1 MIYYISIVLMI
12 PILKVLDVYSYL
24 DIHFVHY
31 LSTRKRGKKMMLQ
44 CREDVLAFTK
54 QLVNIESIVNT
65 DGEKV
70 IAHSLYTLISSFP
83 YFTNHSSNIM
93 ISQTLGDDYE
103 RYNVMAFVKGTKGK
117 SNRTVILMGHMDTVG
132 VDDFNQLKE
141 HACFPD
147 ELMEALQREDLP
159 PSAKDHLNSGDWLF
173 GRGVLDMKSGVASHL
188 YLLKYY
194 SEHPEELDG
203 NIVFLAECDEED
215 SSHGV
220 LSALKIFKNWKED
233 HGFDYVAAINAD
245 FVSPRYVGDENRYI
259 YKGTVGKLL
268 PSFFI
273 TGAETHV
280 GSCFEGLDPN
290 FIAAELTKQINYNP
304 ELCNEAFGETTVPP
318 VSLKQTDL
326 KPSYTV
332 QTALSAYVY
341 YNFFIH
347 SWSPKDVLTK
357 LKEQAFIAFQ
367 NALSSYDERY
377 QQYSAISGEP
387 YMSLQWEPRVM
398 TYEEMEQLLI
408 QENGDIFLMQMS
420 QFKEILVLDA
430 SLDTRMYAAR
440 VVEEAW
446 KWMKDKNP
454 AIILFYSSLYSPRI
468 ELTGKTNTELALIE
482 ALDDAV
488 EEMQPHYPNP
498 IVTRN
503 FFPYISDMSFVALS
517 DDEEGITAV
526 SKNNPGW
533 GTKHYVDYQ
542 DIRDLNVP
550 VINIGPYGIDAHKK
564 LERMEMTYSLE
575 VVPNLTNTVIQK
587 LLK

>member
-1 MIYYISIVLMI
+1 
-12 PILKVLDVYSYL
+12 
-24 DIHFVHY
+24 
-31 LSTRKRGKKMMLQ
+31 MLQ
-44 CREDVLAFTK
+44 CREEVLAFTK

-65 DGEKV
+65 EGEKA
-70 IAHSLYTLISSFP
+70 IAHSLFDLISSFP
-83 YFTNHSSNIM
+83 YFSQNPSHITL
-93 ISQTLGDDYE
+93 SQTIHDDHE
-103 RYNVMAFVKGTKGK
+103 RYNVLAFVKGTKGN
-117 SNRTVILMGHMDTVG
+117 SSRTVILMGHIDTVG
-132 VDDFNQLKE
+132 IDDFNQLKE
-141 HACFPD
+141 YACHPD
-147 ELMEALQREDLP
+147 ELMEALKQENLP
-159 PSAKDHLNSGDWLF
+159 ASAKEHLHSSDWLF
-173 GRGVLDMKSGVASHL
+173 GRGVLDMKSGVASHP

-215 SSHGV
+215 SSHGII
-220 LSALKIFKNWKED
+220 SALKVFKQWKEK
-233 HGFDYVAAINAD
+233 HGFHYSAAINAD
-245 FVSPRYVGDENRYI
+245 FVAPRYEGDENRYI

-290 FIAAELTKQINYNP
+290 FIAAELTKQIDYNP
-304 ELCNEAFGETTVPP
+304 ELCNEALGEITVPP

-347 SWSPKDVLTK
+347 SWSPKDVLSK
-357 LKEQAFIAFQ
+357 LKEQATIAFQ
-367 NALSSYDERY
+367 NALSSFEARY
-377 QQYSAISGEP
+377 KQYCALSGEP
-387 YMSLQWEPRVM
+387 YKEIPWQPRVLA
-398 TYEEMEQLLI
+398 YEEMEQLLI
-408 QENGDIFLMQMS
+408 QENGEKFTAHMD
-420 QFKEILVLDA
+420 QFKEALLQRTE
-430 SLDTRMYAAR
+430 LDTRMFAAR

-446 KWMKDKNP
+446 KWMKDKSP

-468 ELTGKTNTELALIE
+468 ELSGKTNDEQALIN
-482 ALDDAV
+482 ALDKAV
-488 EEMQPHYPNP
+488 EAMQPHYTYP

-517 DDEEGITAV
+517 DDEEGIEAV

-533 GTKHYVDYQ
+533 GTKHYVEYQ

-550 VINIGPYGIDAHKK
+550 VINIGPYGVDAHKK

-575 VVPNLTNTVIQK
+575 VVPNLTNLVIQN

>member
-1 MIYYISIVLMI
+1 
-12 PILKVLDVYSYL
+12 
-24 DIHFVHY
+24 
-31 LSTRKRGKKMMLQ
+31 MLQ
-44 CREDVLAFTK
+44 CRDDILVFTK

-65 DGEKV
+65 TGERT
-70 IAHSLYTLISSFP
+70 IAQSLFQLISSLP
-83 YFTNHSSNIM
+83 YF
-93 ISQTLGDDYE
+93 SQNPGFVALEQTINDDQE
-103 RYNVMAFVKGTKGK
+103 RYNVMAFVKGTKGDSK
-117 SNRTVILMGHMDTVG
+117 RTIILMGHMDTVG
-132 VDDFNQLKE
+132 IDDFNQLKE
-141 HACFPD
+141 HACSPD
-147 ELMEALQREDLP
+147 ELMEALKKEELP
-159 PSAKDHLNSGDWLF
+159 TAAKEHLDSGDWLF

-203 NIVFLAECDEED
+203 NILLLAECDEED

-220 LSALKIFKNWKED
+220 LSALKTLKNWKKEHD
-233 HGFDYVAAINAD
+233 FEYIAAINSD
-245 FVSPRYVGDENRYI
+245 FVSPRYDGDENRYI

-280 GSCFEGLDPN
+280 GSAFEGLDPN

-347 SWSPKDVLTK
+347 SWSPRDVLIK
-357 LKEQAFIAFQ
+357 LKEQAMIAFT
-367 NALSSYDERY
+367 NALASFEERY
-377 QQYSAISGEP
+377 RKYSAISGEP
-387 YMSLQWEPRVM
+387 FVQHPWKPRVF
-398 TYEEMEQLLI
+398 TYEEMEQLLVG
-408 QENGDIFLMQMS
+408 ENGEKFITHMNE
-420 QFKEILVLDA
+420 FKQSLLANTE
-430 SLDTRMYAAR
+430 LDTRMFAAR

-446 KWMKDKNP
+446 KWMKDKKP

-468 ELTGKTNTELALIE
+468 EMTGKTDDELNLIN
-482 ALDDAV
+482 ALDKAV
-488 EEMQPHYPNP
+488 AKIQPEYQHQ

-503 FFPYISDMSFVALS
+503 FFPYISDMSFMALS
-517 DDEEGITAV
+517 DDEDGINAV

-533 GTKHYVDYQ
+533 GTKHYVEYQ
-542 DIRDLNVP
+542 DIRDINVP
-550 VINIGPYGIDAHKK
+550 VINIGPYGLDAHKK

-575 VVPNLTNTVIQK
+575 IVPNLTNLVILN
-587 LLK
+587 LLNNEHKSL

>member
-1 MIYYISIVLMI
+1 VYKNKI
-12 PILKVLDVYSYL
+12 LDVYLESK
-24 DIHFVHY
+24 IHFLHY
-31 LSTRKRGKKMMLQ
+31 QFTRKRGKPMLP
-44 CREDVLAFTK
+44 CREEVLAFTN

-70 IAHSLYTLISSFP
+70 IAHSLHSMISTFP
-83 YFTNHSSNIM
+83 YFLNNPEAIT
-93 ISQTLGDDYE
+93 ISQTIHDDLE
-103 RYNVMAFVKGTKGK
+103 RYNVLAYVKGTKGTSK
-117 SNRTVILMGHMDTVG
+117 RTVILMGHIDTVG
-132 VDDFNQLKE
+132 IDDFNQLKDK
-141 HACFPD
+141 ACYPD
-147 ELMEALQREDLP
+147 ELMDALKHEELP
-159 PSAKDHLNSGDWLF
+159 ASAKEHLDSGDWLF

-203 NIVFLAECDEED
+203 NLVLLAECDEED

-220 LSALKIFKNWKED
+220 LSALKTLKAWKEE
-233 HGFDYVAAINAD
+233 HGFEYVAAINAD
-245 FVSPRYVGDENRYI
+245 FVSPRFEGDENRYI

-280 GSCFEGLDPN
+280 GSAFEGLDPN
-290 FIAAELTKQINYNP
+290 FIAAELTRQINYNP

-332 QTALSAYVY
+332 QTALAAYVY

-347 SWSPKDVLTK
+347 SWSPKEVLGL
-357 LKEQAFIAFQ
+357 LKEQANVAFE
-367 NALSSYDERY
+367 NALSSFDERY
-377 QQYSAISGEP
+377 KHYCALSGEKYINP
-387 YMSLQWEPRVM
+387 TWKPRVF
-398 TYEEMEQLLI
+398 TYEEMEQLLVA
-408 QENGDIFLMQMS
+408 ENGEAFTSHMNS
-420 QFKEILVLDA
+420 FKDQLLQNTE
-430 SLDTRMYAAR
+430 LDTRMFAAR

-468 ELTGKTNTELALIE
+468 ELSGKTNDEQALID
-482 ALDDAV
+482 ALDQAV
-488 EEMQPHYPNP
+488 ETVQPTYEYP

-517 DDEEGITAV
+517 DDEDGINAV

-533 GTKHYVDYQ
+533 GTKHFVEYQ
-542 DIRDLNVP
+542 DIRELNVP
-550 VINIGPYGIDAHKK
+550 VINIGPYGVDAHKK
-564 LERMEMTYSLE
+564 LERMEMKYSLE
-575 VVPNLTNTVIQK
+575 VVPNLTNEVIRN